1 MLFTFLP
8 GIDEPGSLLLNSLE
22 LDVEKKLF

>member
-8 GIDEPGSLLLNSLE
+8 GIDEPGSLLLNPLE
-22 LDVEKKLF
+22 SDVEKKLF